1 MKKMKFE
8 NFQVFADGLHKN
20 HLVPHIARLEEEE
33 KKGTLTLTKK
43 NTQKKGTLTLTWC
56 RTLRDWKKKKNMK
69 KMNKKR
75 RGFG

>member
-1 MKKMKFE
+1 MKFE

-20 HLVPHIARLEEEE
+20 HLAPTLRDW
-33 KKGTLTLTKK
+33 KKKKKKAHSHSQKK

-56 RTLRDWKKKKNMK
+56 RTLRDWNQKKNMK